1 MGTMDAFLS
10 STLDNV
16 NELITTANN
25 TISSLAPSSST
36 PETAN
41 AYARYI
47 AAGKCIAKGQRSCD
61 KDDFDAAFVNYILSI
76 KSCPTDIQRGDGV
89 CTKSTA
95 IKLLDQIYT
104 INSANAQA
112 ISINKINEII
122 SQIED
127 LLIVANE
134 QMRYYNHLTDLNDK
148 YSEAEKTVS
157 GDVDKKTAL
166 LKTSHRR
173 QFYEQQQSSLVQPIA
188 KFLRYFYWVAVFIW
202 VIVLLYRRKY
212 TDNKNIFLTLA
223 FIAFPYISDILIV
236 WAFKIVGA
244 VYAMIPTDAYL
255 NME

>member
-1 MGTMDAFLS
+1 MGTMDAALS

-25 TISSLAPSSST
+25 TISNLAPPT
-36 PETAN
+36 PGTAD

-61 KDDFDAAFVNYILSI
+61 KDDFDAAFVNYIVSI
-76 KSCPTDIQRGDGV
+76 QSCPTGIQPGGGV
-89 CTKSTA
+89 CTKPSA
-95 IKLLDQIYT
+95 IKLLEQIYT

-134 QMRYYNHLTDLNDK
+134 QMRYYNHLMDLNDK

-157 GDVDKKTAL
+157 GDVDKKMAL

-202 VIVLLYRRKY
+202 VIVILYRRKY
-212 TDNKNIFLTLA
+212 TDKKNICLTLA

-244 VYAMIPTDAYL
+244 VYAIIPTDAYL